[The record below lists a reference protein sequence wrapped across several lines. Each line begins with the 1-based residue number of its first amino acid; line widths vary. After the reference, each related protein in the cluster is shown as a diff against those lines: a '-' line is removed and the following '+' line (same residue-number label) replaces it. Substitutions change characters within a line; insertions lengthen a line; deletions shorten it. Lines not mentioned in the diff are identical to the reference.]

1 MLILTPMVLKLL
13 VAILIFSFQWEASA
27 AIEKLRIRKDI
38 EFLAS
43 DELKGRLSGTPEA
56 RKAAEY
62 IAAGFK
68 KAGLQHPPGYDGPFQ
83 QFEFTSGVS
92 LGKNNSLSF
101 HDVSYVLKKDFIPVG
116 FSEDA
121 NLKELPVVF
130 AGYCI
135 RSPEPKHDDFADVDV
150 KGKIVLCYRFGPE
163 GDDPKSPFSRYYP
176 VRFKAITARDAGAA
190 ALVVIADNEKQD
202 SLLELRQ
209 DSTFGTAGIPVFS
222 VKRDVVLT
230 WLQTAGMQMPSAKN
244 PHASMSFELPR
255 VKVSLTSNLIREKAK
270 SENVMGWLPAAQS
283 TQETLII
290 GAHYDHLGLGI
301 EGSLSQKR
309 NVVHNGADDNASG
322 VAGLLELARH
332 FGSRK
337 DRLQRNIL
345 FVAFGAEELG
355 VLGSSHFVKN
365 SPVRLENIVA
375 MLNMDMIGRL
385 RNQKLLVGG
394 TGTAPEWKEILNGLN
409 GNRLKLTFNEDG
421 YGPSDHSVFYGK
433 NIPVLF
439 FFTGAHPEY
448 HKPEDD
454 PERIAYEGM
463 VAVVDYVSRIS
474 ENILALPS
482 RPKFVRVKTPASRGV
497 ATGGFNVY
505 LGTIPDYAE
514 EVKGVKLS
522 GVREGSPAERAGMK
536 SGDVIVDFAGKKIE
550 NVYDYTY
557 ALQQHKPDEVV
568 TVIVLRDGKRLP
580 LQITLASRTSN

>member
-1 MLILTPMVLKLL
+1 
-13 VAILIFSFQWEASA
+13 
-27 AIEKLRIRKDI
+27 
-38 EFLAS
+38 
-43 DELKGRLSGTPEA
+43 
-56 RKAAEY
+56 
-62 IAAGFK
+62 
-68 KAGLQHPPGYDGPFQ
+68 
-83 QFEFTSGVS
+83 
-92 LGKNNSLSF
+92 
-101 HDVSYVLKKDFIPVG
+101 
-116 FSEDA
+116 
-121 NLKELPVVF
+121 
-130 AGYCI
+130 
-135 RSPEPKHDDFADVDV
+135 
-150 KGKIVLCYRFGPE
+150 
-163 GDDPKSPFSRYYP
+163 
-176 VRFKAITARDAGAA
+176 
-190 ALVVIADNEKQD
+190 
-202 SLLELRQ
+202 
-209 DSTFGTAGIPVFS
+209 
-222 VKRDVVLT
+222 
-230 WLQTAGMQMPSAKN
+230 
-244 PHASMSFELPR
+244 
-255 VKVSLTSNLIREKAK
+255 
-270 SENVMGWLPAAQS
+270 
-283 TQETLII
+283 
-290 GAHYDHLGLGI
+290 
-301 EGSLSQKR
+301 
-309 NVVHNGADDNASG
+309 
-322 VAGLLELARH
+322 
-332 FGSRK
+332 
-337 DRLQRNIL
+337 LQRNIL

-365 SPVRLENIVA
+365 SPVELENIVA

-482 RPKFVRVKTPASRGV
+482 RPKFVRVKTSPGRGV

-580 LQITLASRTSN
+580 LQIKLASRTSN